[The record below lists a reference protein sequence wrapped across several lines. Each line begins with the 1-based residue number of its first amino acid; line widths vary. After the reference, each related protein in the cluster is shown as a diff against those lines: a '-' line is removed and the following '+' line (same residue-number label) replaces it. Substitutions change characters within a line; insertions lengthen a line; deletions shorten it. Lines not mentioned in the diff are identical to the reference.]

1 MEITTN
7 EHEFGYVREE
17 KIYLKG
23 FLGFPDRQI
32 GQVKETQ
39 EASIKYFED
48 RFQIAKQKVLDLE
61 RLIEEAQNK
70 GSYLMKLVHMRKYLS
85 NFDGLGDYT
94 TLFAKLDE
102 LEKKLRTLIA
112 VNRVKNLEIKEALLV
127 EAQQAFDFDNMNEGA
142 DHLKEVKLK
151 WIKTGA
157 VIKEKH
163 EEIEAL
169 FVRICEDFYDMK
181 KSLIRERSQ
190 SARDNARA
198 YRIILREAEEIK
210 SSDDFEASFEKFK
223 TLQQNWKKAGKI
235 PHRKAVQLWE
245 KFKETND
252 YFFNRYKKYKSYKEI
267 HPEMTAQEIRG
278 KYQKELM
285 EEAESLVDYDGF
297 PNTER
302 AKELLMEWKKL
313 SGTFRFLEK
322 GERFRIA
329 CDKIF
334 ELSYLMR
341 VVTRKYPNIDTKP
354 MLDKLRIK
362 TSFMR
367 ELIRREENELGLTE
381 SKMIRMGKKKMPPM
395 AQNKA
400 FKTMQNNFNI
410 QKRKIKVKK
419 EILDHMDNELNKLRK

>member
-1 MEITTN
+1 MEITTS

-23 FLGFPDRQI
+23 FLGFSDRQI

-94 TLFAKLDE
+94 SLFAKLDE

-112 VNRVKNLEIKEALLV
+112 VNRVKNLEIKEALLL
-127 EAQQAFDFDNMNEGA
+127 EAKQAFEFENINEGSE
-142 DHLKEVKLK
+142 HLKEVKLK

-163 EEIEAL
+163 EEIEAS
-169 FVRICEDFYDMK
+169 FVQICEDFFEKK
-181 KSLIRERSQ
+181 KSQIRERSQ

-210 SSDDFEASFEKFK
+210 SSDDFESAFERFK
-223 TLQQNWKKAGKI
+223 ALQQNWKKAGKV
-235 PHRKAVQLWE
+235 PHRKAVKLWE

-252 YFFNRYKKYKSYKEI
+252 YFFNRYKKYKSFKEI
-267 HPEMTAQEIRG
+267 HPDMSAQEIKD
-278 KYQKELM
+278 KYQQEHL

-297 PNTER
+297 PNTDR

-313 SGTFRFLEK
+313 SGTFRYLEN
-322 GERFRIA
+322 GERFRNA

-341 VVTRKYPNIDTKP
+341 VVSRKYPNIDSKP

-381 SKMIRMGKKKMPPM
+381 SKINRMSKKRTIQP
-395 AQNKA
+395 NKA
-400 FKTMQNNFNI
+400 LKTMQNNFNI
-410 QKRKIKVKK
+410 QKRKVRVKK
-419 EILDHMDNELNKLRK
+419 EILEFMEGELNKLRK